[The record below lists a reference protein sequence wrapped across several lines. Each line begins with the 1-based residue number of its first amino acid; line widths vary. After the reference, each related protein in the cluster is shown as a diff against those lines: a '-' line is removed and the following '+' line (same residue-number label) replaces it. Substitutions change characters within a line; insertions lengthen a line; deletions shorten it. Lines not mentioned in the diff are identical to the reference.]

1 MLESTKKN
9 ILKGDNYL
17 KISSLRYLP
26 RWTVFLIDI
35 VLIYISLE
43 LTDVLL
49 DRFHVPNIAT
59 AQELWKYGVV
69 LGVNI
74 LFMYLFN
81 TFSGIIRHSTYVDI
95 QKIFLSSVG
104 TFCTLTFIKYFSF
117 LGFEKKYFYVPSLL
131 LYTAF
136 SFISLI

>member
-1 MLESTKKN
+1 MLESTRKK

-49 DRFHVPNIAT
+49 DRFGVPNIAT
-59 AQELWKYGVV
+59 IQELWKYGLV
-69 LGVNI
+69 LGINI
-74 LFMYLFN
+74 FFMYLFN

-95 QKIFLSSVG
+95 QKIFLSSISTFG
-104 TFCTLTFIKYFSF
+104 TLAIIKYFSF
-117 LGFEKKYFYVPSLL
+117 WGLEKKYFYICNPVKSGKL
-131 LYTAF
+131 
-136 SFISLI
+136 